1 MTAPADVRSGRR
13 SAATRTPRAPRPPK
27 PAAAPRAPKPPKQA
41 RTPLSPQR
49 VIIDLVAV
57 ALLIGVGIAGWWPS
71 FAGGS
76 YLPAAIGALLLGL
89 GVALLCAW
97 RGWGILATAGLTL
110 LGYFLFGGALALPKT
125 TLFGVLPTGE
135 TMGALSAG
143 AVTSWKAML
152 TTVAPVAVGDGYAL
166 VPFLSALVFSVVA
179 AALALRLRR
188 VAWALIP
195 AAAHLMLVIAMGV
208 PTPAAPIAQGVV
220 FALVAVA
227 WLALRGTG
235 ATADAAVS
243 VAADGSRSSALLR
256 RRILAGGAVLVV
268 AGLAGT
274 GLAAATTIAEP
285 RHVFRDVVLP
295 PFDVHQYASPLQ
307 SYRGYVKD
315 HRQDTLFTVKGLPEG
330 ARIRVGTMDAYNG
343 VVYDVSDKGVGSS
356 GAFSPIRD
364 NMSAGATG
372 TAATLDV
379 TLDEYAGVWLPD
391 AGAVSAIAFRGSDA
405 DALRRGTYYNEST
418 GTAVATSKLRKG
430 DTYTVDTTIP
440 RSWSDKQLEGLGF
453 GSVAMPKS
461 VEAPE
466 KLATLASDTVAD
478 AKTPI
483 AQVRAL
489 VKKFSEEGFFSH
501 GLEGEALSRAGHT
514 EERIS
519 TLIGGEQMIGDD
531 EQYAVAMALA
541 ARSLGI
547 PVRVVM
553 GFYPEK
559 GQKGTFS
566 ANGEN
571 LHAWVEVNF
580 EKAGW
585 VAFDP
590 TPPKDKV
597 PQDQI
602 TKPKVVP
609 KPQVLQPPPP
619 PQEPVELPPSVP
631 DQRGGQDGPDTLIG
645 ILGLIL
651 AIGGSVLLVLAIL
664 ASPFIVIGAWKA
676 ARRRRRRAASLA
688 ADRISGGWDE
698 LTDRAVDYGARLPVG
713 ATRAEEAS
721 TVAAALTVPAVTAL
735 ADHADAQVFGPTEP
749 TPADVDA
756 FWREVDGIVAGMGKE
771 ASWRRRMIARLNL
784 RSLLGGSRLSAGV
797 QGLRDAASERVRRP
811 GSGSGASSTAPGT
824 IESTAARQNGTR
836 AVRPGSESETS

>member
-1 MTAPADVRSGRR
+1 MMARR
-13 SAATRTPRAPRPPK
+13 LT
-27 PAAAPRAPKPPKQA
+27 
-41 RTPLSPQR
+41 
-49 VIIDLVAV
+49 DLVAV
-57 ALLIGVGIAGWWPS
+57 ALLMGAGIAGWWPS

-76 YLPAAIGALLLGL
+76 FLPAALGGLVLGL

-97 RGWGILATAGLTL
+97 RGWGILPTAGLTVL
-110 LGYFLFGGALALPKT
+110 VYFVFGGALALPQT
-125 TLFGVLPTGE
+125 TLFGFVPTGQ
-135 TMGALSAG
+135 TLGALSAG

-166 VPFLSALVFSVVA
+166 VPFLSALVFGVLT

-188 VAWALIP
+188 VAWALVP

-208 PTPAAPIAQGVV
+208 PDPAAPIAQGVV
-220 FALVAVA
+220 FALVSVA
-227 WLALRGTG
+227 WLALRGLG
-235 ATADAAVS
+235 GESADAAVP
-243 VAADGSRSSALLR
+243 VAADGSRSSALRR
-256 RRILAGGAVLVV
+256 RRILAGAAVLVV

-274 GLAAATTIAEP
+274 GVAAATTLAEP

-315 HRQDTLFTVKGLPEG
+315 HRKDTLFTVKGLPEG

-372 TAATLDV
+372 SAATLDV
-379 TLDEYAGVWLPD
+379 TMDAYTGVWLPD
-391 AGAVSAIAFRGSDA
+391 AGAVSRITFGGSDA
-405 DALRRGTYYNEST
+405 DALRRGTYYNDST

-430 DTYTVDTTIP
+430 DTYTLDTTIP
-440 RSWSDKQLEGLGF
+440 RTWTDKQLDGLAF

-461 VEAPE
+461 AEVPE
-466 KLATLASDTVAD
+466 KLASLASDTVAD

-519 TLIGGEQMIGDD
+519 TLIDGQQMIGDD

-566 ANGEN
+566 ANGDN

-631 DQRGGQDGPDTLIG
+631 DQRGNQDGPDNLWG
-645 ILGLIL
+645 ILGTIL

-664 ASPFIVIGAWKA
+664 AAPFIVIGAWKA
-676 ARRRRRRAASLA
+676 ARRRRRRVAALA

-698 LTDRAVDYGARLPVG
+698 LTDRAVDYGARLPSG
-713 ATRAEEAS
+713 ATRAEEAR
-721 TVAAALTVPAVTAL
+721 TVATALTVPAVTAL
-735 ADHADAQVFGPTEP
+735 ADHADAQVFGPSEP
-749 TPADVDA
+749 TAEDVDA
-756 FWREVDGIVAGMGKE
+756 FWLEVDGIVAGMGKE
-771 ASWRRRMIARLNL
+771 ASWRRRMIARLSL
-784 RSLLGGSRLSAGV
+784 RSLLGGSRLSAGF
-797 QGLRDAASERVRRP
+797 QGLRDAATERVRRP
-811 GSGSGASSTAPGT
+811 GSGSGASSGAPGT
-824 IESTAARQNGTR
+824 IESTPATQRGTR
-836 AVRPGSESETS
+836 AARRGSESETS

>member
-1 MTAPADVRSGRR
+1 MTAPAETRSGRR
-13 SAATRTPRAPRPPK
+13 AKTPKAPRTPKTSPAPK
-27 PAAAPRAPKPPKQA
+27 APRA
-41 RTPLSPQR
+41 RLSPRR
-49 VIIDLVAV
+49 VLIDLVAV
-57 ALLIGVGIAGWWPS
+57 ALLIGVGIVGWWPS

-76 YLPAAIGALLLGL
+76 YLPAAIGGLVLGL

-97 RGWGILATAGLTL
+97 RGWGILPTAGLTL
-110 LGYFLFGGALALPKT
+110 LVYFVFGGALALPQT
-125 TLFGVLPTGE
+125 TLLGVVPTGE
-135 TMGALSAG
+135 TLGALSAG

-166 VPFLSALVFSVVA
+166 VPFLSALVASVVA

-195 AAAHLMLVIAMGV
+195 AAVHLMLVIAMGV
-208 PTPAAPIAQGVV
+208 PDPAAPVAQGVV

-227 WLALRGTG
+227 WLALRGLG
-235 ATADAAVS
+235 ESADAAVS
-243 VAADGSRSSALLR
+243 VAADGSHSSALRR
-256 RRILAGGAVLVV
+256 RRILAGTAVLIV

-274 GLAAATTIAEP
+274 GVAAATTLAEP

-315 HRQDTLFTVKGLPEG
+315 HRKDTLFTVKGLPEG

-343 VVYDVSDKGVGSS
+343 VVYDVSDKGIGSS

-364 NMSAGATG
+364 NMSADATG
-372 TAATLDV
+372 SPATLDIR
-379 TLDEYAGVWLPD
+379 LDQYTGVWVPD
-391 AGAVSAIAFRGSDA
+391 AGEVSKITFAGSDA
-405 DALRRGTYYNEST
+405 DALRRGTFYNEST
-418 GTAVATSKLRKG
+418 GTAVATTKLKKG
-430 DTYTVDTTIP
+430 GTYTVDTTIP
-440 RSWSDKQLEGLGF
+440 KTWTDKQLEGLDF
-453 GSVAMPKS
+453 GAVAMPKQA
-461 VEAPE
+461 EAPE
-466 KLATLASDTVAD
+466 KLASLASDTVAD

-501 GLEGEALSRAGHT
+501 GLDGEALSRAGHT

-553 GFYPEK
+553 GFYPDK

-566 ANGEN
+566 ANGDN

-619 PQEPVELPPSVP
+619 PQEPVDLPPSVP
-631 DQRGGQDGPDTLIG
+631 DQRGNQDGPDNLWS
-645 ILGLIL
+645 ILGTIL
-651 AIGGSVLLVLAIL
+651 AIGGSLLLVLAIL
-664 ASPFIVIGAWKA
+664 AAPFIVIGAWKA
-676 ARRRRRRAASLA
+676 ARRRKRRAAALA

-698 LTDRAVDYGARLPVG
+698 LTDRAVDYGARIPAG
-713 ATRAEEAS
+713 GTRAEEAQ
-721 TVAAALTVPAVTAL
+721 TVATALTVPAVTAL

-749 TPADVDA
+749 TAEDVDA
-756 FWREVDGIVAGMGKE
+756 FWREVDGIVAGLSSQ
-771 ASWRRRMIARLNL
+771 ASWRRRMLARLSL
-784 RSLLGGSRLSAGV
+784 RSLLGDTRLSAGV
-797 QGLRDAASERVRRP
+797 QGLRDAAAERIRRP
-811 GSGSGASSTAPGT
+811 RSGSGAVGGGTGT
-824 IESTAARQNGTR
+824 IESTAAKSTAAKTGGTR
-836 AVRPGSESETS
+836 TARPGSESETP

>member
-1 MTAPADVRSGRR
+1 MTAPAETRSGRR
-13 SAATRTPRAPRPPK
+13 VKAPKEAQAPK
-27 PAAAPRAPKPPKQA
+27 APRA
-41 RTPLSPQR
+41 RLSPRR
-49 VIIDLVAV
+49 VLIDLVAV
-57 ALLIGVGIAGWWPS
+57 ALLIGVGIVGWWPS

-76 YLPAAIGALLLGL
+76 YLPAAIGGLVLGL

-97 RGWGILATAGLTL
+97 RGWGILPTAGLTL
-110 LGYFLFGGALALPKT
+110 LGYFLFGGALALPQT
-125 TLFGVLPTGE
+125 TLLGVVPTGE
-135 TMGALSAG
+135 TLGALSAG

-166 VPFLSALVFSVVA
+166 VPFLSALVASVVA
-179 AALALRLRR
+179 GALALRLRR

-195 AAAHLMLVIAMGV
+195 AALHLMLVIAMGV
-208 PTPAAPIAQGVV
+208 PDPAAPIAQGVV

-227 WLALRGTG
+227 WLALRGIG
-235 ATADAAVS
+235 ESADAAVS
-243 VAADGSRSSALLR
+243 VAADGSHSSALRR
-256 RRILAGGAVLVV
+256 RRILAGTAVLVV

-274 GLAAATTIAEP
+274 GVAAATTLAEP

-315 HRQDTLFTVKGLPEG
+315 HRKDTLFTVKGLPEG

-343 VVYDVSDKGVGSS
+343 VVYDVSDKGIGSS

-364 NMSAGATG
+364 NMSADASGSP
-372 TAATLDV
+372 ATLDV
-379 TLDEYAGVWLPD
+379 TMDQYTGVWVPD
-391 AGAVSAIAFRGSDA
+391 AGEVSSITFAGSDA
-405 DALRRGTYYNEST
+405 DALRRGTFYNEST
-418 GTAVATSKLRKG
+418 GTAVATTKLKKG

-440 RSWSDKQLEGLGF
+440 KTWTDKQLEGLDF
-453 GSVAMPKS
+453 GTVAIPKQA
-461 VEAPE
+461 EAPE
-466 KLATLASDTVAD
+466 KLAALASDTVAD

-501 GLEGEALSRAGHT
+501 GLDGEALSRAGHT

-553 GFYPEK
+553 GFYPDK

-566 ANGEN
+566 ANGDN

-619 PQEPVELPPSVP
+619 PQAPVDLPPSVP
-631 DQRGGQDGPDTLIG
+631 DQRGNQDGPDNLWS
-645 ILGLIL
+645 ILGTIL
-651 AIGGSVLLVLAIL
+651 AIGGGVLVVLAIL
-664 ASPFIVIGAWKA
+664 AAPFIVIGAWKA
-676 ARRRRRRAASLA
+676 ARRRRRRAAALA

-698 LTDRAVDYGARLPVG
+698 LTDRAVDYGARIPAG
-713 ATRAEEAS
+713 GTRAEEAQ
-721 TVAAALTVPAVTAL
+721 TVATALTVPAVTAL

-749 TPADVDA
+749 TAEDVDA
-756 FWREVDGIVAGMGKE
+756 FWREVDGIVAGLGSQS
-771 ASWRRRMIARLNL
+771 SWRRRMLARLSL
-784 RSLLGGSRLSAGV
+784 RSLLGDSRLSAGV
-797 QGLRDAASERVRRP
+797 QGLRDAAAERIRRP
-811 GSGSGASSTAPGT
+811 GSGSGAAGGATGT
-824 IESTAARQNGTR
+824 IESTAAKTGGTR
-836 AVRPGSESETS
+836 TARPGSESETP

>member
-1 MTAPADVRSGRR
+1 MTVPAETRSGRR
-13 SAATRTPRAPRPPK
+13 VKAPK
-27 PAAAPRAPKPPKQA
+27 VPAAPKAPRA
-41 RTPLSPQR
+41 RLSPRR
-49 VIIDLVAV
+49 VLIDLVAV
-57 ALLIGVGIAGWWPS
+57 ALFIGVGIVGWWPS

-76 YLPAAIGALLLGL
+76 YVPAAIGGLVLGL

-97 RGWGILATAGLTL
+97 RGWGILPTAGLTL
-110 LGYFLFGGALALPKT
+110 LVYFLFGGALALPQT
-125 TLFGVLPTGE
+125 TLLGVVPTGE
-135 TMGALSAG
+135 TLGALSAG

-166 VPFLSALVFSVVA
+166 VPFLSALVASVVA

-208 PTPAAPIAQGVV
+208 PDPAAPLAQGVV
-220 FALVAVA
+220 FALVAVG
-227 WLALRGTG
+227 WLALRGLG
-235 ATADAAVS
+235 ESADAAVS
-243 VAADGSRSSALLR
+243 VAADGSHSSALRR
-256 RRILAGGAVLVV
+256 RRILAGTAVLVV

-274 GLAAATTIAEP
+274 GVAAATTLAEP

-315 HRQDTLFTVKGLPEG
+315 HRKDTLFTVKGLPEG

-343 VVYDVSDKGVGSS
+343 VVYDVSDKGIGSS

-364 NMSAGATG
+364 NMSADATG
-372 TAATLDV
+372 SPATLDV
-379 TLDEYAGVWLPD
+379 RMDQYTGVWVPD
-391 AGAVSAIAFRGSDA
+391 AGEVSKITFAGSDA
-405 DALRRGTYYNEST
+405 DALRRGTFYNEST
-418 GTAVATSKLRKG
+418 GTAVATTKLKKG

-440 RSWSDKQLEGLGF
+440 KTWTDKQLEGLDF
-453 GSVAMPKS
+453 GAVAMPKQA
-461 VEAPE
+461 EAPE
-466 KLATLASDTVAD
+466 KLASLASDTVAD

-501 GLEGEALSRAGHT
+501 GLDGEALSRAGHT

-553 GFYPEK
+553 GFYPDK

-566 ANGEN
+566 ANGDN

-619 PQEPVELPPSVP
+619 PQEPVDLPPSVP
-631 DQRGGQDGPDTLIG
+631 DQRGNQDGPNNLWS
-645 ILGLIL
+645 ILGTIL
-651 AIGGSVLLVLAIL
+651 AIGGSLLLVLAIL
-664 ASPFIVIGAWKA
+664 AAPFIVIGAWKA
-676 ARRRRRRAASLA
+676 ARRRKRRAAALA
-688 ADRISGGWDE
+688 ADRISGGWNE
-698 LTDRAVDYGARLPVG
+698 LTDRAVDYGARIPAG
-713 ATRAEEAS
+713 GTRAEEAQ
-721 TVAAALTVPAVTAL
+721 TVATALTVPAVTAL

-749 TPADVDA
+749 TAEDVDA
-756 FWREVDGIVAGMGKE
+756 FWREVDGIVAGLGSQ
-771 ASWRRRMIARLNL
+771 ASWRRRMLARLSL
-784 RSLLGGSRLSAGV
+784 RSLLGDTRLSAGV
-797 QGLRDAASERVRRP
+797 QGLRDAAAERIRRS
-811 GSGSGASSTAPGT
+811 GSGSGAVGGGTGT
-824 IESTAARQNGTR
+824 IESTAAKTGGTR
-836 AVRPGSESETS
+836 TARPGSESETP

>member
-1 MTAPADVRSGRR
+1 MTAPAQAGSD
-13 SAATRTPRAPRPPK
+13 RTAKTPKAPR
-27 PAAAPRAPKPPKQA
+27 APRAPKAA
-41 RTPLSPQR
+41 RPPLSPRR
-49 VIIDLVAV
+49 VAIDLVAV
-57 ALLIGVGIAGWWPS
+57 VLLIGVGVVGWWPS

-76 YLPAAIGALLLGL
+76 YLPAAIGGMLLGV

-97 RGWGILATAGLTL
+97 RGWGILSTAGLTL
-110 LGYFLFGGALALPKT
+110 LVYFLFGGALALPQT
-125 TLFGVLPTGE
+125 TLFGVVPTGQ
-135 TMGALSAG
+135 TLGALSAG

-152 TTVAPVAVGDGYAL
+152 TTVAPVAIGDGYAL
-166 VPFLSALVFSVVA
+166 VPFLSALVSSVVA

-208 PTPAAPIAQGVV
+208 PDPAAPIAQGVV
-220 FALVAVA
+220 FALVSVA
-227 WLALRGTG
+227 WLALRGLG
-235 ATADAAVS
+235 ENADAAVS
-243 VAADGSRSSALLR
+243 VAADGSRSSALRR
-256 RRILAGGAVLVV
+256 RRILAGAAVLVV

-274 GLAAATTIAEP
+274 GVAAATTLAEP

-315 HRQDTLFTVKGLPEG
+315 HRKDTLFTVKGLPEG

-343 VVYDVSDKGVGSS
+343 VVYDVSDKGIGSS

-364 NMSAGATG
+364 NMSADATG
-372 TAATLDV
+372 SPATLDF
-379 TLDEYAGVWLPD
+379 TMDHYAGVWLPD
-391 AGAVSAIAFRGSDA
+391 AGRVSKITFDGSGA

-418 GTAVATSKLRKG
+418 STAVVTSKLRKG
-430 DTYTVDTTIP
+430 DSYTVDTTIP
-440 RSWSDKQLEGLGF
+440 KTWTDKQLEDLDF
-453 GSVAMPKS
+453 GTVAMPKQA
-461 VEAPE
+461 EAPE
-466 KLATLASDTVAD
+466 RLSALASDTVAD

-501 GLEGEALSRAGHT
+501 GLDGEALSRAGHT

-553 GFYPEK
+553 GFYPDK

-566 ANGEN
+566 ANGDN

-619 PQEPVELPPSVP
+619 PQEPVDLPPSVP
-631 DQRGGQDGPDTLIG
+631 DQRGNQDGPDNLLNIIG
-645 ILGLIL
+645 TIL
-651 AIGGSVLLVLAIL
+651 AIGGGVLLVLAIL
-664 ASPFIVIGAWKA
+664 AAPFIVIGAWKA
-676 ARRRRRRAASLA
+676 ARRRKRRAAALA

-698 LTDRAVDYGARLPVG
+698 LTDRAVDYGARIPAG
-713 ATRAEEAS
+713 GTRAEEAQ
-721 TVAAALTVPAVTAL
+721 TVATALTVPAVTAL

-749 TPADVDA
+749 TTEDVDA
-756 FWREVDGIVAGMGKE
+756 FWREVDGIVAGLGSQ
-771 ASWRRRMIARLNL
+771 ASWRRRTLARLSM

-797 QGLRDAASERVRRP
+797 QGLRDAAAERIRRP
-811 GSGSGASSTAPGT
+811 GAGSGAATGSTGT
-824 IESTAARQNGTR
+824 IESTAAKTGGTR
-836 AVRPGSESETS
+836 TARPGSESETP

>member
-1 MTAPADVRSGRR
+1 MTAPAETRSGRR
-13 SAATRTPRAPRPPK
+13 AKTPKAPRTPKTSPAPRAPR
-27 PAAAPRAPKPPKQA
+27 A
-41 RTPLSPQR
+41 RLSPRR
-49 VIIDLVAV
+49 VLIDLVAV
-57 ALLIGVGIAGWWPS
+57 ALLIGVGIVGWWPS

-76 YLPAAIGALLLGL
+76 YLPAAIGGLVLGL

-97 RGWGILATAGLTL
+97 RGWGILPTAGLTL
-110 LGYFLFGGALALPKT
+110 LVYFVFGGALALPQT
-125 TLFGVLPTGE
+125 TLLGVVPTGE
-135 TMGALSAG
+135 TLGALSAG

-166 VPFLSALVFSVVA
+166 VPFLSALVASVVA

-195 AAAHLMLVIAMGV
+195 AAVHLMLVIAMGV
-208 PTPAAPIAQGVV
+208 PDPAAPIAQGVV

-227 WLALRGTG
+227 WLALRGLG
-235 ATADAAVS
+235 EAADAAVS
-243 VAADGSRSSALLR
+243 VAADGSHSSALRR
-256 RRILAGGAVLVV
+256 RRILAGTAVLVV

-274 GLAAATTIAEP
+274 GVAAATTLAEP

-315 HRQDTLFTVKGLPEG
+315 HRKDTLFTVKGLPEG

-343 VVYDVSDKGVGSS
+343 VVYDVSDKGIGSS

-364 NMSAGATG
+364 NMSADATG
-372 TAATLDV
+372 SPATLDIR
-379 TLDEYAGVWLPD
+379 LDQYTGVWVPD
-391 AGAVSAIAFRGSDA
+391 AGEVSTITFAGSDA
-405 DALRRGTYYNEST
+405 DALRRGTFYNEST
-418 GTAVATSKLRKG
+418 GTAVATTKLKKG
-430 DTYTVDTTIP
+430 DAYTVDTTIP
-440 RSWSDKQLEGLGF
+440 KTWTDKQLEGLDF
-453 GSVAMPKS
+453 GAVAMPKQA
-461 VEAPE
+461 EAPE
-466 KLATLASDTVAD
+466 KLASLASDTVAD

-501 GLEGEALSRAGHT
+501 GLDGEALSRAGHT

-553 GFYPEK
+553 GFYPDK

-566 ANGEN
+566 ANGDN

-619 PQEPVELPPSVP
+619 PQEPVDLPPSVP
-631 DQRGGQDGPDTLIG
+631 DQRGNQDGPDNLWS
-645 ILGLIL
+645 ILGTIL
-651 AIGGSVLLVLAIL
+651 AIGGSLLLVLAIL
-664 ASPFIVIGAWKA
+664 AAPFIVIGAWKA
-676 ARRRRRRAASLA
+676 ARRRKRRAAALA

-698 LTDRAVDYGARLPVG
+698 LTDRAVDYGARIPAG
-713 ATRAEEAS
+713 GTRAEEAQ
-721 TVAAALTVPAVTAL
+721 TVATALTVPAVTAL

-749 TPADVDA
+749 TTEDVDA
-756 FWREVDGIVAGMGKE
+756 FWREVDGIVAGLSSQ
-771 ASWRRRMIARLNL
+771 ASWRRRMLARLSL
-784 RSLLGGSRLSAGV
+784 RSLLGDTRLSAGV
-797 QGLRDAASERVRRP
+797 QGLRDAAAERIRRP
-811 GSGSGASSTAPGT
+811 GSGSGAVGGGTGT
-824 IESTAARQNGTR
+824 IESTAAKSTAAKTGGTR
-836 AVRPGSESETS
+836 TARPGSESETP

>member
-1 MTAPADVRSGRR
+1 MTAPAETRSGRR
-13 SAATRTPRAPRPPK
+13 AKTPKAPRTPKTSPAPK
-27 PAAAPRAPKPPKQA
+27 APRA
-41 RTPLSPQR
+41 RLSPRR
-49 VIIDLVAV
+49 VVIDLVAV
-57 ALLIGVGIAGWWPS
+57 ALLIGVGIVGWWPS

-76 YLPAAIGALLLGL
+76 YLPAAIGGLVLGL

-97 RGWGILATAGLTL
+97 RGWGILPTAGLTL
-110 LGYFLFGGALALPKT
+110 LVYFVFGGALALPQT
-125 TLFGVLPTGE
+125 TLLGVVPTGE
-135 TMGALSAG
+135 TLGALSAG

-166 VPFLSALVFSVVA
+166 VPFLSALVASVVA

-195 AAAHLMLVIAMGV
+195 AAVHLMLVIAMGV
-208 PTPAAPIAQGVV
+208 PDPAAPVAQGVV

-227 WLALRGTG
+227 WLALRGLG
-235 ATADAAVS
+235 ESADAAVS
-243 VAADGSRSSALLR
+243 VAADGSHSSALRR
-256 RRILAGGAVLVV
+256 RRILAGTAVLIV

-274 GLAAATTIAEP
+274 GVAAATTLAEP

-315 HRQDTLFTVKGLPEG
+315 HRKDTLFTVKGLPEG

-343 VVYDVSDKGVGSS
+343 VVYDVSDKGIGSS

-364 NMSAGATG
+364 NMSADATG
-372 TAATLDV
+372 SPATLDIR
-379 TLDEYAGVWLPD
+379 LDQYTGVWVPD
-391 AGAVSAIAFRGSDA
+391 AGEVSKITFAGSDADA
-405 DALRRGTYYNEST
+405 DALRRGTFYNEST
-418 GTAVATSKLRKG
+418 GTAVATTKLKKG
-430 DTYTVDTTIP
+430 DAYTVDTTIP
-440 RSWSDKQLEGLGF
+440 KTWTDKQLEGLDF
-453 GSVAMPKS
+453 GAVAMPKQA
-461 VEAPE
+461 EAPE
-466 KLATLASDTVAD
+466 KLASLASDTVAD

-501 GLEGEALSRAGHT
+501 GLDGEALSRAGHT

-553 GFYPEK
+553 GFYPDK

-566 ANGEN
+566 ANGDN

-619 PQEPVELPPSVP
+619 PQEPVDLPPSVP
-631 DQRGGQDGPDTLIG
+631 DQRGNQDGPDNLWS
-645 ILGLIL
+645 ILGTIL
-651 AIGGSVLLVLAIL
+651 AIGGSLLLVLAIL
-664 ASPFIVIGAWKA
+664 AAPFIVIGAWKA
-676 ARRRRRRAASLA
+676 ARRRKRRAAALA

-698 LTDRAVDYGARLPVG
+698 LTDRAVDYGARIPAG
-713 ATRAEEAS
+713 GTRAEEAQ
-721 TVAAALTVPAVTAL
+721 TVATALTVPTVTAL

-749 TPADVDA
+749 TAEDVDA
-756 FWREVDGIVAGMGKE
+756 FWREVDGIVAGLSSQ
-771 ASWRRRMIARLNL
+771 ASWRRRMLARLSL
-784 RSLLGGSRLSAGV
+784 RSLLGDTRLSAGV
-797 QGLRDAASERVRRP
+797 QGLRDAAAERIRRP
-811 GSGSGASSTAPGT
+811 RSGSGAVGGGTGT
-824 IESTAARQNGTR
+824 IESTAAKSTAAKTGGTR
-836 AVRPGSESETS
+836 TARPGSESETP

>member
-1 MTAPADVRSGRR
+1 MTAPAQPGSDR
-13 SAATRTPRAPRPPK
+13 SAETSKGSRGSKAKTVRR
-27 PAAAPRAPKPPKQA
+27 
-41 RTPLSPQR
+41 PLSVR
-49 VIIDLVAV
+49 RTVVDLVAV
-57 ALLIGVGIAGWWPS
+57 ALLMGAGLVGWWPS

-76 YLPAAIGALLLGL
+76 FLPAAIGGVVLGL
-89 GVALLCAW
+89 GIALLCAW
-97 RGWGILATAGLTL
+97 RGWGVLATAGLTL
-110 LGYFLFGGALALPKT
+110 LVYYLFGGALALPQT
-125 TLFGVLPTGE
+125 TLFGVVPTGQ
-135 TMGALSAG
+135 TLGALSAG
-143 AVTSWKAML
+143 AITSWKAML
-152 TTVAPVAVGDGYAL
+152 TTVAPVAVADGYAL
-166 VPFLSALVFSVVA
+166 VPFLAALVFGVVA

-188 VAWALIP
+188 AAWALIP

-208 PTPAAPIAQGVV
+208 PAPAAPIAQGVA

-235 ATADAAVS
+235 EQTDAAVS
-243 VAADGSRSSALLR
+243 VAADGTHSTALRR
-256 RRILAGGAVLVV
+256 RRILAGAAVLVV

-274 GLAAATTIAEP
+274 GVATATTLAEP

-315 HRQDTLFTVKGLPEG
+315 HRKDTLFTVKGLPEG
-330 ARIRVGTMDAYNG
+330 ARIRVGTMDAFNG

-364 NMSAGATG
+364 NMSADATG
-372 TAATLDV
+372 SSATLDI
-379 TLDEYAGVWLPD
+379 TMDAYKGVWLPD
-391 AGAVSAIAFRGSDA
+391 AGQVSRIAFAGSDA

-440 RSWSDKQLEGLGF
+440 RTWTDKQLEGLDF
-453 GSVAMPKS
+453 GTVAMPKS
-461 VEAPE
+461 AEAPE
-466 KLATLASDTVAD
+466 KLAALASDTVAD

-519 TLIGGEQMIGDD
+519 TLIGGQQMVGDD

-553 GFYPEK
+553 GFYPDK

-566 ANGEN
+566 ANGDN

-619 PQEPVELPPSVP
+619 PQDPVELPPSVP
-631 DQRGGQDGPDTLIG
+631 DQRGNQDGPSDLLG
-645 ILGLIL
+645 ILGAVL

-676 ARRRRRRAASLA
+676 ARRRKRRAAALA

-713 ATRAEEAS
+713 ATRAEEAQ
-721 TVAAALTVPAVTAL
+721 TVATSLTVPAVTTL
-735 ADHADAQVFGPTEP
+735 ADQADAQVFGPSEP
-749 TPADVDA
+749 TAEDVDA
-756 FWREVDGIVAGMGKE
+756 FWREVDGIVAGLGKE
-771 ASWRRRMIARLNL
+771 ASWRRRMLARLSL
-784 RSLLGGSRLSAGV
+784 RSLLGGTRLSTGV
-797 QGLRDAASERVRRP
+797 QGLRDAAAERIRRP
-811 GSGSGASSTAPGT
+811 QSGSGASAAAPGT
-824 IESTAARQNGTR
+824 IENTAGRQSGTR
-836 AVRPGSESETS
+836 AARPGSESENS

>member
-1 MTAPADVRSGRR
+1 MTAPAETRSGRR
-13 SAATRTPRAPRPPK
+13 AKTPKAPRTPKTSPAPK
-27 PAAAPRAPKPPKQA
+27 APRA
-41 RTPLSPQR
+41 RLSPRR
-49 VIIDLVAV
+49 VLIDLVAV
-57 ALLIGVGIAGWWPS
+57 ALLIGVGIVGWWPS

-76 YLPAAIGALLLGL
+76 YLPAAIGGLVLGL

-97 RGWGILATAGLTL
+97 RGWGILPTAGLTL
-110 LGYFLFGGALALPKT
+110 LVYFVFGGALALPQT
-125 TLFGVLPTGE
+125 TLLGVVPTGE
-135 TMGALSAG
+135 TLGALSAG

-166 VPFLSALVFSVVA
+166 VPFLSALVASVVA

-195 AAAHLMLVIAMGV
+195 AAVHLMLVIAMGV
-208 PTPAAPIAQGVV
+208 PDPAAPVAQGVV

-227 WLALRGTG
+227 WLALRGLG
-235 ATADAAVS
+235 ESADAAVS
-243 VAADGSRSSALLR
+243 VAADGSHSSALRR
-256 RRILAGGAVLVV
+256 RRILAGTAVLIV

-274 GLAAATTIAEP
+274 GVAAATTLAEP

-315 HRQDTLFTVKGLPEG
+315 HRKDTLFTVKGLPEG

-343 VVYDVSDKGVGSS
+343 VVYDVSDKGIGSS

-364 NMSAGATG
+364 NMSADATG
-372 TAATLDV
+372 SPATLDIR
-379 TLDEYAGVWLPD
+379 LDQYTGVWVPD
-391 AGAVSAIAFRGSDA
+391 AGEVSKITFAGSDADA
-405 DALRRGTYYNEST
+405 DALRRGTFYNEST
-418 GTAVATSKLRKG
+418 GTAVATTKLKKG
-430 DTYTVDTTIP
+430 DAYTVDTTIP
-440 RSWSDKQLEGLGF
+440 KTWTDKQLEGLDF
-453 GSVAMPKS
+453 GAVAMPKQA
-461 VEAPE
+461 EAPE
-466 KLATLASDTVAD
+466 KLASLASDTVAD

-501 GLEGEALSRAGHT
+501 GLDGEALSRAGHT

-553 GFYPEK
+553 GFYPDK

-566 ANGEN
+566 ANGDN

-619 PQEPVELPPSVP
+619 PQEPVDLPPSVP
-631 DQRGGQDGPDTLIG
+631 DQRGNQDGPDNLWS
-645 ILGLIL
+645 ILGTIL
-651 AIGGSVLLVLAIL
+651 AIGGSLLLVLAIL
-664 ASPFIVIGAWKA
+664 AAPFIVIGAWKA
-676 ARRRRRRAASLA
+676 ARRRKRRAAALA

-698 LTDRAVDYGARLPVG
+698 LTDRAVDYGARIPAG
-713 ATRAEEAS
+713 GTRAEEAQ
-721 TVAAALTVPAVTAL
+721 TVATALTVPAVTAL

-749 TPADVDA
+749 TAEDVDA
-756 FWREVDGIVAGMGKE
+756 FWREVDGIVAGLSSQ
-771 ASWRRRMIARLNL
+771 ASWRRRMLARLSL
-784 RSLLGGSRLSAGV
+784 RSLLGDTRLSAGV
-797 QGLRDAASERVRRP
+797 QGLRDAAAERIRRP
-811 GSGSGASSTAPGT
+811 RSGSGAVGGGTGT
-824 IESTAARQNGTR
+824 IESTAAKSTAAKTGGTR
-836 AVRPGSESETS
+836 TARPGSESETP